1 MTTCPCCGF
10 KFHGALTSGCKEC
23 GARAVGEPLPK
34 PAHELPSYGRALV
47 LAVTGSLVALIFVVQ
62 VVIAFVQ
69 KWTGSFGFWSWVA
82 AGETAAWRL
91 KWIAVP
97 ALFVILWFGRK
108 LFQSIVSQP
117 ERFCGVKYARRGLL
131 SSATVA
137 MLIALLI
144 GITVPARLEHRRLA
158 KEAAIMA
165 QGYTIERAL
174 FEYRIKY
181 HSLPAD
187 FKTLQ
192 ERVSDPDGS
201 LAAALKD
208 LDPLAYK
215 PSADFAA
222 NSTERSRG
230 LRGVVI
236 RKASLSSATDDTPSG
251 GLAFTNYVLRLP
263 GEDKIPGN
271 EDDWIVDNGVVKKYS
286 DSAKGSVGLSVSAG
300 ALEP

>member
-1 MTTCPCCGF
+1 
-10 KFHGALTSGCKEC
+10 LTSGCKEC
-23 GARAVGEPLPK
+23 GARAVGEPLPR
-34 PAHELPSYGRALV
+34 PARELPSYGRALV

-62 VVIAFVQ
+62 VLIAFVQ
-69 KWTGSFGFWSWVA
+69 KWTGSFGFWTWVA
-82 AGETAAWRL
+82 AGETASWRL
-91 KWIAVP
+91 KWIAIP
-97 ALFVILWFGRK
+97 SLFLLLWFGRK
-108 LFQSIVSQP
+108 LYRSILAQP
-117 ERFCGVKYARRGLL
+117 EKFCGVTYARRGLL
-131 SSATVA
+131 ASATVA

-158 KEAAIMA
+158 REAGVLA

-181 HSLPAD
+181 LSLPAD

-201 LAAALKD
+201 LAEALKD

-215 PSADFAA
+215 PSVDVAA
-222 NSTERSRG
+222 NTAERSRK

-236 RKASLSSATDDTPSG
+236 RNASLSATDDTPPG

-263 GEDKIPGN
+263 GADQIPGN
-271 EDDWIVDNGVVKKYS
+271 EDDWIVDNGVLKRYS
-286 DSAKGSVGLSVSAG
+286 DSAKGSVGMSVSAG
-300 ALEP
+300 ALQP

>member
-23 GARAVGEPLPK
+23 GARAVGEPLPR
-34 PAHELPSYGRALV
+34 PARELPSYGRALV

-62 VVIAFVQ
+62 ILIAFVQ
-69 KWTGSFGFWSWVA
+69 KWSGSLGFWTWVA

-91 KWIAVP
+91 KWIAIP
-97 ALFVILWFGRK
+97 SLFVVLWFGRK
-108 LFQSIVSQP
+108 LYRSILSQP
-117 ERFCGVKYARRGLL
+117 EKFCGVTYARRGLL
-131 SSATVA
+131 ASATVA

-144 GITVPARLEHRRLA
+144 GITVPARLQHRRLA
-158 KEAAIMA
+158 KEAAVLA

-174 FEYRIKY
+174 FEYRLKY

-201 LAAALKD
+201 LAEALKD

-215 PSADFAA
+215 PSADMAA
-222 NSTERSRG
+222 NTTERSRK
-230 LRGVVI
+230 LRGGVI
-236 RKASLSSATDDTPSG
+236 RTASLSATDDTPPG

-263 GEDKIPGN
+263 GADKIPGN
-271 EDDWIVDNGVVKKYS
+271 DDDWIVDNGVLKRYS
-286 DSAKGSVGLSVSAG
+286 DSAKGSVGMSVSAG